1 MWVVIGLFGGLSAGL
16 IANGSFDEVTK
27 IARLRLSTLEASA
40 SRDLRAAARG
50 DVSAGSIVRWSLIL
64 ALIGFVVGV
73 ALTSLIGGIML
84 AVVGFLA
91 PRRWLKRQQRVRLE
105 QIEEALPSA
114 VDQVVSSVRAGLS
127 LSQALEEA
135 SRNLI
140 PPISEEFAT
149 IHREVQ
155 LGARITDAIAS
166 AERRIGGRTF
176 PLFSTA
182 LLTNIEKGGNLP
194 EALQRIAE
202 ALKEIWRLEQ
212 KLITASAEAR
222 KATRVISA
230 MPIVIAFMVMV
241 IQPDLAASLTGTAM
255 GWIILFLVL
264 SLYLTG
270 LAWLRRMIQ
279 PDV

>member
-1 MWVVIGLFGGLSAGL
+1 MWVVIGLLGGLSAAL
-16 IANGSFDEVTK
+16 IANGSFDELNK

-40 SRDLRAAARG
+40 NLDLRAAARA

-182 LLTNIEKGGNLP
+182 LLTNIDKGGNLP

-230 MPIVIAFMVMV
+230 MPIVIAFMVMI
-241 IQPDLAASLTGTAM
+241 IQPDLAASLTGTVM